1 MRVKVINKR
10 PASVLQKKRVC
21 AYARV
26 STDSRRQEDSL
37 ENQMET
43 YERLITGNPEYEFIG
58 VFADQGISGYCE
70 NRPQFQRMMEK
81 ARAGEID
88 LIITKSIS
96 RFARNTVTVLKFAR
110 ELKELGVGIFFEEQ
124 NINTLSGDGEM
135 MLAVLASFAQEES
148 RSMSENNKWS
158 IRKKFERGEVMITTS
173 RFLGYDKNEYG
184 DLIVNRKEAEIVSL
198 TFDLYLMNVGS
209 SRIGELL
216 DYLGVKTVTGTTWE
230 SGTINGLLCNE
241 KYKGDFHL
249 QKYYTPENKRNHTR
263 KEEQLL
269 SYENQVNYY
278 TNYISEN
285 PLYEYAGTYADEGIS
300 GTNTKKRDEFNRM
313 IADCRAGKI
322 DMIITKSISRFARN
336 TLDCLNYVRELKDLG
351 IGIIFEK
358 ENINTL
364 DAKGE
369 VLLTILSSLAQDES
383 RSISENCTWGIRRR
397 FETGKHKMSTKRFL
411 GYDTDET
418 GKLVINR
425 TQEPIVVRLYQE
437 FMDGKTTDY
446 IKRIF
451 EREGVK
457 NWDGGTKWQSTTLMS
472 MLENEKYKGD
482 ALLQKSYT
490 VDFLTKKRTQNK
502 GEIQMFYVEDDHDA
516 IISKRIWECVQL
528 EIKRRKKYLEE
539 HGTNSYSHRP
549 ESNPFAS
556 KIICGDCNKVFA
568 RKGWRSSTGVDRK
581 VWQCSERYKVK
592 GVMGCANRHVE
603 EETLI
608 KAYLM
613 AWNALVENRED
624 FMEQWTEQLQSEN
637 LLEGYRAEKFI
648 EYTDGAE
655 PLTEMDT
662 DFMLKTLDHIKVFED
677 GTLLVVFLDGTEI
690 ECKNEEE

>member
-1 MRVKVINKR
+1 MAVY
-10 PASVLQKKRVC
+10 C
-21 AYARV
+21 RV
-26 STDSRRQEDSL
+26 STDQ
-37 ENQMET
+37 
-43 YERLITGNPEYEFIG
+43 
-58 VFADQGISGYCE
+58 V
-70 NRPQFQRMMEK
+70 
-81 ARAGEID
+81 
-88 LIITKSIS
+88 
-96 RFARNTVTVLKFAR
+96 
-110 ELKELGVGIFFEEQ
+110 
-124 NINTLSGDGEM
+124 
-135 MLAVLASFAQEES
+135 
-148 RSMSENNKWS
+148 
-158 IRKKFERGEVMITTS
+158 
-173 RFLGYDKNEYG
+173 
-184 DLIVNRKEAEIVSL
+184 
-198 TFDLYLMNVGS
+198 
-209 SRIGELL
+209 
-216 DYLGVKTVTGTTWE
+216 
-230 SGTINGLLCNE
+230 
-241 KYKGDFHL
+241 
-249 QKYYTPENKRNHTR
+249 
-263 KEEQLL
+263 EQLL

-313 IADCRAGKI
+313 IADCRARKI

-425 TQEPIVVRLYQE
+425 
-437 FMDGKTTDY
+437 
-446 IKRIF
+446 
-451 EREGVK
+451 
-457 NWDGGTKWQSTTLMS
+457 
-472 MLENEKYKGD
+472 
-482 ALLQKSYT
+482 LQKSYT

-556 KIICGDCNKVFA
+556 KIICGDCNKVLA

-592 GVMGCANRHVE
+592 GVMGCVNRHVE

-624 FMEQWTEQLQSEN
+624 FME
-637 LLEGYRAEKFI
+637 
-648 EYTDGAE
+648 
-655 PLTEMDT
+655 
-662 DFMLKTLDHIKVFED
+662 
-677 GTLLVVFLDGTEI
+677 
-690 ECKNEEE
+690 